1 MDAYSGRVDL
11 GAAAATALSTDTI
24 QLILADQDRLAAKR
38 SPYESTFR
46 EIDRFVDPFGSGG
59 FLKSSAIPMGD
70 MADLYDVSAIKGLK
84 RYTSTIAGL
93 TIPRQKRWHGVEFDN
108 PELMKN
114 RNVQRWCAMAADRL
128 FIARYASKT
137 GFVAQSYGDIKQ
149 EGKYGTSGL
158 WIGEKAGEGLFY
170 KTPHLSELYIDEDYC
185 GQVGRV
191 HRLYT
196 TTILNAY
203 REVEKGGGQLSDR
216 CMAAVEDPKKRHEE
230 IQILHVVR
238 PNAEYEPGY
247 LGPKGKPI
255 ESLYIEVDEKHA
267 IRRSGY
273 YSMPIAVSRADTS
286 PGDPW
291 GRSPAMEVL
300 ATTKGV
306 NAIARTIL
314 DAGNKAVDPPLL
326 FADDSDI
333 TKVITRPGGL
343 TPGGLDDQGREMVKP
358 LYTGAQI
365 PVGREIQAEERSV
378 IASAFLEE
386 FYRLITDPSDR
397 MTATQVVEQLNK
409 EGVLIAPFAGRR
421 ETEKLGPMIERELE
435 IMMRA
440 GIIPAPPPEVQE
452 AGAKPKIRMTNPL
465 SRMARAEEVS
475 GFTRAL
481 EIGVQAAA
489 AGSPEALDRLKIA
502 DGVAAVA
509 EVLGVRPE
517 LIRSDEEVA
526 QIQQDRADKE
536 AAAQMTQVLPA
547 AAGAAKDLAGANE
560 IAANL
565 AAGGGM

>member
-1 MDAYSGRVDL
+1 MDAYSGTVAAAN
-11 GAAAATALSTDTI
+11 GAASMSSDDI
-24 QLILADQDRLAAKR
+24 QLVLADQERLAQKR
-38 SPYESTFR
+38 SVYEGTFR
-46 EIDRFVDPFGSGG
+46 EIDRFVDPFGGGG
-59 FLKSSAIPMGD
+59 FLKSSGVPMAD

-84 RYTSTIAGL
+84 RYTSTIAGI

-108 PELMKN
+108 PDLMNN

-137 GFVAQSYGDIKQ
+137 GFVSASYSDIKQ

-158 WIGEKAGEGLFY
+158 WIGEKVGEGLFY

-185 GQVGRV
+185 GNIGRV
-191 HRLYT
+191 HRLYC

-203 REVEKGGGQLSDR
+203 REVEKGGGMLSD
-216 CMAAVEDPKKRHEE
+216 AAMKKLEDPKARHQE
-230 IQILHVVR
+230 IEILHVVR
-238 PNAEYEPGY
+238 PNAQYEPGY
-247 LGPKGKPI
+247 LGARGKPI
-255 ESLYIEVDEKHA
+255 ESLYIEVAEKHL

-273 YSMPIAVSRADTS
+273 YSMPIAVSRADVS

-343 TPGGLDDQGREMVKP
+343 TPGGLDDQGRQMVKP

-421 ETEKLGPMIERELE
+421 ETEKLGPMVERELE

-440 GIIPAPPPEVQE
+440 GIIPPPPPEVKE

-489 AGSPEALDRLKIA
+489 AGSPDALDRLKVPE
-502 DGVAAVA
+502 GVAAVA
-509 EVLGVRPE
+509 ELLGVRPE

-536 AAAQMTQVLPA
+536 AAAMAAQVVPA
-547 AAGAAKDLAGANE
+547 AAGAAKDLAGANQ
-560 IAANL
+560 IAASLDN
-565 AAGGGM
+565 GGGF

>member
-1 MDAYSGRVDL
+1 MDAYSGTVAAAN
-11 GAAAATALSTDTI
+11 GAASMTSDDI
-24 QLILADQDRLAAKR
+24 QLVLHDQDRLAQKR
-38 SPYESTFR
+38 TVYESVFR
-46 EIDRFVDPFGSGG
+46 DIDRVVDPFGSGG
-59 FLKSSAIPMGD
+59 FLKSTGAPMAAMD
-70 MADLYDVSAIKGLK
+70 DLYDPSAIKGLK

-108 PELMKN
+108 PDLMSN
-114 RNVQRWCAMAADRL
+114 RTVQRWCAMATDRL

-137 GFVAQSYGDIKQ
+137 GFVSASYSDIKQ

-158 WIGEKAGEGLFY
+158 WIGEKVGEGLFY

-185 GQVGRV
+185 GNIGRV

-203 REVEKGGGQLSDR
+203 REVEKGGGMLSDT
-216 CMAAVEDPKKRHEE
+216 CMKKLEDPNARHSE
-230 IQILHVVR
+230 IEILHVVR

-255 ESLYIEVDEKHA
+255 ESLYIEVAEKHV

-300 ATTKGV
+300 STSKGLQ
-306 NAIARTIL
+306 AIGRTVL

-343 TPGGLDDQGREMVKP
+343 TPGGLDDQGRQLVKP
-358 LYTGAQI
+358 LYTGEQV
-365 PVGREIQAEERSV
+365 PVGMQIQESEREV
-378 IASAFLEE
+378 VASAFLEE
-386 FYRLITDPSDR
+386 FYRLITNPSDR

-440 GIIPAPPPEVQE
+440 GIIPPPPPEVQE
-452 AGAKPKIRMTNPL
+452 AGSKPKIRMTNPL
-465 SRMARAEEVS
+465 ERMARAEEVS

-481 EIGVQAAA
+481 EIGVQAAS
-489 AGSPEALDRLKIA
+489 AGSPEALDRLKVA
-502 DGVAAVA
+502 EGVAAVA

-536 AAAQMTQVLPA
+536 AAAMAAQVVPA
-547 AAGAAKDLAGANE
+547 AAGAAKDLANANQ

-565 AAGGGM
+565 GGGGGL